1 MGYVVSVLICNITRA
16 LRVIAYDEGGVVPM
30 TKKQRETTK
39 TMHAMAIDRFGGPE
53 VLTMHTLPVP
63 VPNANEILIAVHTAE
78 VGGWDADM
86 RDGWSPDGKKP
97 RFPLVLGG
105 GGSGTVAA
113 VGSRVRRFQTG
124 EPVYSFAW
132 NNPKGGFY
140 AEYVAVPSGTA
151 APVPRPLDLRHAGAV
166 PITGLTALQGI
177 DDALHVKKDE
187 RVIIHGASGGVGVF
201 ALQFA
206 KLRGARV
213 LATASGADG
222 VALAL
227 ELGADA
233 AVDGRHG
240 DITRA
245 AQEFAPDGVD
255 AILAL
260 AGGET
265 LERCVD
271 ALRKGG
277 RLAYP
282 NGIEPEPK
290 RRRGIKTK
298 TYDATVGREEF
309 EHLGRAVEAA
319 RLQVP
324 IAAEF
329 ALADA
334 ARAHERLAQGH
345 ILGKIVL
352 RVR

>member
-1 MGYVVSVLICNITRA
+1 MSPKTRPA
-16 LRVIAYDEGGVVPM
+16 VPR
-30 TKKQRETTK
+30 TAIPK
-39 TMHAMAIDRFGGPE
+39 TMHAAAIDRFGGPE

-63 VPNANEILIAVHTAE
+63 IPTANEVLIAVHAAE
-78 VGGWDADM
+78 VGGWDAEI

-113 VGSRVRRFQTG
+113 VGSRVRRFQEG
-124 EPVYSFAW
+124 EPVYAYAW
-132 NNPKGGFY
+132 NYRRAGFY
-140 AEYVAVPSGTA
+140 AEYVVVPEKGAAKVPS
-151 APVPRPLDLRHAGAV
+151 PLDLTHAGAV
-166 PITGLTALQGI
+166 PIAGITALQGI
-177 DDALHVKKDE
+177 DNALHVKKDE
-187 RVIIHGASGGVGVF
+187 RVIIYGASGGVGVF

-213 LATASGADG
+213 LATASGPDG
-222 VALAL
+222 IALMRR
-227 ELGADA
+227 LGADA
-233 AVDGRHG
+233 AVDGRDG
-240 DITRA
+240 DIARA
-245 AQEFAPDGVD
+245 AQEFAPEGVD

-260 AGGET
+260 AGGDA
-265 LERCVD
+265 LERCID
-271 ALRKGG
+271 TLRPGG

-290 RRRGIKTK
+290 HRRGVRKK
-298 TYDATVGREEF
+298 SYDGTPGVKEF
-309 EHLGRAVEAA
+309 EQLGRAVEAA

-324 IAAEF
+324 IATEF

>member
-1 MGYVVSVLICNITRA
+1 MSVKTRPA
-16 LRVIAYDEGGVVPM
+16 AKR
-30 TKKQRETTK
+30 TTIPK
-39 TMHAMAIDRFGGPE
+39 TMRAMAIDRFGGPE
-53 VLTMHTLPVP
+53 VLTMHALPVP
-63 VPNANEILIAVHTAE
+63 VLAPNEILIAVHAAE
-78 VGGWDADM
+78 VGGWDADV

-97 RFPLVLGG
+97 HFPLVLGAA
-105 GGSGTVAA
+105 GSGTVEA
-113 VGSRVRRFQTG
+113 VGSRVRRFQIG
-124 EPVYSFAW
+124 EPVYSYVW
-132 NNPKGGFY
+132 NSPKGGFY
-140 AEYVAVPSGTA
+140 AEYVVAAAEDT
-151 APVPRPLDLRHAGAV
+151 APVPKPLDLMHAGAV
-166 PITGLTALQGI
+166 PVAGLTALLGI
-177 DDALHVKKDE
+177 DDALKVKKDE
-187 RVIIHGASGGVGVF
+187 RVIIYGASGGLGVF

-213 LATASGADG
+213 LATASGPDG
-222 VALAL
+222 VSLARK
-227 ELGADA
+227 LGADA

-240 DITRA
+240 DIVGVA
-245 AQEFAPDGVD
+245 HEFAPDGVD

-265 LERCVD
+265 LERCID
-271 ALRKGG
+271 TLRKGG

-290 RRRGIKTK
+290 HRPGIKMK
-298 TYDATVGREEF
+298 SYDGTPGRKEF

-345 ILGKIVL
+345 VLGKIVL
-352 RVR
+352 VVR

>member
-1 MGYVVSVLICNITRA
+1 MSVKTRA
-16 LRVIAYDEGGVVPM
+16 AVKPTNIPN
-30 TKKQRETTK
+30 
-39 TMHAMAIDRFGGPE
+39 TMQAMAIDRSGGPE
-53 VLTMHTLPVP
+53 VLSMHTLPVP
-63 VPNANEILIAVHTAE
+63 VPTASEVLIAVHTAE
-78 VGGWDADM
+78 VGGWDAEI
-86 RDGWSPDGKKP
+86 RGGWSPDGKKP
-97 RFPLVLGG
+97 RFPLVLGAA
-105 GGSGTVAA
+105 GSGTVAS
-113 VGSRVRRFQTG
+113 VGSRVRRFQIG

-140 AEYVAVPSGTA
+140 AEYVAVPAEDT
-151 APVPRPLDLRHAGAV
+151 APVPKPLGLKHAGAV
-166 PITGLTALQGI
+166 PVAGLTALQGI
-177 DDALHVKKDE
+177 DDTLHVKKDE
-187 RVIIHGASGGVGVF
+187 RVIIYGASGGLGVF
-201 ALQFA
+201 AIQFA

-213 LATASGADG
+213 LAIASGSDG
-222 VALAL
+222 VALARK
-227 ELGADA
+227 LGADA
-233 AVDGRHG
+233 AVDGRDG
-240 DITRA
+240 DVAGA
-245 AQEFAPDGVD
+245 AREFAPDGVD

-260 AGGET
+260 TGGET
-265 LERCVD
+265 LEHCID

-290 RRRGIKTK
+290 HRRGIKTK
-298 TYDATVGREEF
+298 PYDGTAGREEF

-334 ARAHERLAQGH
+334 VRAHERLAQGH